1 MKYGE
6 SLIMTGAFK
15 CLCLVYPIT
24 PAVLRYLTSS
34 TAPRYENVIRC
45 PVPKFVLTSLSLS
58 FLGRLYAT
66 RGGLLNTSANRS
78 CD

>member
-45 PVPKFVLTSLSLS
+45 PLPKFCAYESIPETPWSSVCNQER
-58 FLGRLYAT
+58 FVEY
-66 RGGLLNTSANRS
+66 
-78 CD
+78 